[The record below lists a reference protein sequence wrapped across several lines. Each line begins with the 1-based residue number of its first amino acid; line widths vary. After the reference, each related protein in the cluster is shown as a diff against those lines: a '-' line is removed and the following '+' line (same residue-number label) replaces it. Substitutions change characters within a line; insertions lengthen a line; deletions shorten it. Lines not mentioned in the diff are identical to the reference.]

1 MKKDDVF
8 SLWILLIQMGGENE
22 MPQENKERLI
32 IMKHIINTIAGA
44 ALTLVLF
51 TATTMAAENSLESGV
66 NMQSARLIKQVQP
79 LYPQTAKQTRIQG
92 MVKFNA
98 MIAKDG
104 SIQNL
109 QAISGHPLLVPA
121 AVDAVKQW
129 RYEPTML
136 AGNAVAVATQ
146 IEVRFAL
153 R

>member
-1 MKKDDVF
+1 
-8 SLWILLIQMGGENE
+8 
-22 MPQENKERLI
+22 
-32 IMKHIINTIAGA
+32 MKHIINTIAGA

-51 TATTMAAENSLESGV
+51 TATTMAAENPLDLGV